1 MLYEFVWLTISR
13 FLLSPLTNWSLPVWV
28 SHSES
33 GWVIVSRAESDVVT
47 KHHSESCWV
56 TSLCFSPSQFT
67 CPLFSYSSKQVIVSQ
82 GESQWVMRSQ
92 TESCWVR
99 VALTRCDWS
108 CFILN
113 TFVVVF
119 LGRTGSLWVMVS
131 QDESGWVIM
140 SRSESGWVI
149 WNNVRKFTF
158 WRWVILSH
166 SESFWVILSHIELF
180 WVIRSHSESFG
191 CSPIMLSQPTWVGF
205 YIRVTSGSSF
215 IRLCQV

>member
-33 GWVIVSRAESDVVT
+33 GWVIVSHAESDVVT

-56 TSLCFSPSQFT
+56 TSLCFSLTQFT
-67 CPLFSYSSKQVIVSQ
+67 CPLFSDSSKQVIVSQ

-99 VALTRCDWS
+99 VALTGCDWS
-108 CFILN
+108 CFISEY
-113 TFVVVF
+113 FVVVF
-119 LGRTGSLWVMVS
+119 LSRTESLWVMVS

-140 SRSESGWVI
+140 SHSESGWVI

-158 WRWVILSH
+158 DDESFWVILSH
-166 SESFWVILSHIELF
+166 SESYRVILSHTESF
-180 WVIRSHSESFG
+180 WVIWVFSHYAESAYMGWLLYKGDF
-191 CSPIMLSQPTWVGF
+191 WK
-205 YIRVTSGSSF
+205 
-215 IRLCQV
+215 